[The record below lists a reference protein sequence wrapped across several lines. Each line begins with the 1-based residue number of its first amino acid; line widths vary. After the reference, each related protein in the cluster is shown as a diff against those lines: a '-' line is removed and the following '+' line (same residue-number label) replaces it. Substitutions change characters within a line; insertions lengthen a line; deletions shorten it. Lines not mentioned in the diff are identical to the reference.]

1 MLILIQILYLKK
13 KLIHIHRCNIF
24 LDDIIKL
31 TVVGAIKGYYLRR
44 LFEGIKLNNERQ
56 NRL

>member
-1 MLILIQILYLKK
+1 MLILTPILYLKK

-31 TVVGAIKGYYLRR
+31 TVVEAIKGYYLRR
-44 LFEGIKLNNERQ
+44 LFECIKLNNERQ